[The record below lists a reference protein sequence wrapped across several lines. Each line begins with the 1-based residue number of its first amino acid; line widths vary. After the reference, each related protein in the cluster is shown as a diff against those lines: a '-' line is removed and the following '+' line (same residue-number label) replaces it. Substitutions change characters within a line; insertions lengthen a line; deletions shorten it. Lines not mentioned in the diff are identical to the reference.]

1 MAAMS
6 RTRFAILCA
15 SFWLL
20 LSACAATSPS
30 TESGEV
36 AVVQFSYDGLKPEV
50 VHITPDGNIKW
61 VNLASDSRG
70 VVVFPDSISTSFS
83 CGGALG
89 PYFVAT
95 EDGYRSLPIES
106 FEPEDVKLP
115 CSLEAGTYD
124 YEVWIMGTGLGDF
137 GASSA
142 QRSLPGK
149 IVVK

>member
-1 MAAMS
+1 ML

-15 SFWLL
+15 TVGLL

-30 TESGEV
+30 TESGKV

-61 VNLASDSRG
+61 VNLAPDSRG
-70 VVVFPDSISTSFS
+70 VVVFPNSISTSFS
-83 CGGALG
+83 CGAALE
-89 PYFVAT
+89 PYFVPAA
-95 EDGYRSLPIES
+95 DGYRSLPIES
-106 FEPEDVKLP
+106 SEPNRVELP
-115 CSLEAGTYD
+115 CSLAPGTYD
-124 YEVWIMGTGLGDF
+124 YEVWIMGSGLGDF